1 MPVRMLSVGHPR
13 GGANACLTKSFCQ
26 RTRWQKH
33 QSSHDKIVKKVQMSQ
48 QSRLS
53 SISYNTGHTW
63 PWSFWGQWIVANA
76 LAETVGLGASALLW
90 IAFLFGVEQRYG
102 VLVSAVVVVLGSTLL
117 EGAAVGFAQ
126 WWVLHKALPQ
136 MRWQAWFV
144 ATAIGAFM
152 AWTLGM
158 IPSTAL
164 SLSAETSAG
173 PPPEVNNWL
182 VYSLAALMGIVL
194 GPVLGAPQWWVLR
207 RFVRDA
213 WWWVPA
219 QSAAWAAGM
228 VAIFV
233 GVSMIPAE
241 GGVTAVI
248 VLIVLGSLAVAGAL
262 VGAIH
267 GVVLVWLLRRTYRSA
282 NKAG

>member
-1 MPVRMLSVGHPR
+1 M
-13 GGANACLTKSFCQ
+13 
-26 RTRWQKH
+26 
-33 QSSHDKIVKKVQMSQ
+33 
-48 QSRLS
+48 
-53 SISYNTGHTW
+53 
-63 PWSFWGQWIVANA
+63 ANA

-126 WWVLHKALPQ
+126 WWVLRKALPQ